1 MRTSAGVPSLDA
13 LSTTTTSQSSPA
25 CSTTPGRQVS
35 SQRWLLNVGR
45 TIVPA
50 LDGMGTGTDTHGAV
64 PALSAD
70 AYYNQ
75 SRADLTAL
83 LPLPLG
89 NVLDVGC
96 GAGGVGQHLARRP
109 GERLV
114 GVEINAEQAALAAAH
129 YDDVIVGSVPGA
141 FDVVEGSFQPVLC
154 YAVLEHLVAPATVL
168 RTLSERL
175 AAPDAVLHV
184 SVPNARPLSLVRD
197 LVFRGTFG
205 YRPSGQDRKSTRLNS
220 SHMSISYA
228 VFCLKK
234 KTKHHRPLPT

>member
-1 MRTSAGVPSLDA
+1 
-13 LSTTTTSQSSPA
+13 
-25 CSTTPGRQVS
+25 
-35 SQRWLLNVGR
+35 
-45 TIVPA
+45 
-50 LDGMGTGTDTHGAV
+50 MGTGTDTHGAA

-114 GVEINAEQAALAAAH
+114 GVEINAEQAAIAAAH
-129 YDDVIVGSVPGA
+129 YDDVIVGSVPEA
-141 FDVVEGSFQPVLC
+141 FDRVEGSFQTVLC
-154 YAVLEHLVAPATVL
+154 YDVLEHLVDPATVL

-175 AAPDAVLHV
+175 AESNAVLHV
-184 SVPNARPLSLVRD
+184 SVPNARHLSLVRD

-205 YRPSGQDRKSTRLNS
+205 YRPYGHRDATHLRWFTRRDIVDLLESTGWRVDSVQTPVLKPSYRAAAAVSGGFAKDFLTIQWYVLARHAR
-220 SHMSISYA
+220 
-228 VFCLKK
+228 
-234 KTKHHRPLPT
+234 

>member
-1 MRTSAGVPSLDA
+1 
-13 LSTTTTSQSSPA
+13 
-25 CSTTPGRQVS
+25 
-35 SQRWLLNVGR
+35 
-45 TIVPA
+45 
-50 LDGMGTGTDTHGAV
+50 MGTGTDTHGAV

-96 GAGGVGQHLARRP
+96 GAGGVGQHLSRRP

-129 YDDVIVGSVPGA
+129 YDDVVVGSVPEA
-141 FDVVEGSFQPVLC
+141 FDLVEGSFQTVLC
-154 YAVLEHLVAPATVL
+154 YDVLEHLVDPATVL

-175 AAPDAVLHV
+175 AEPNAVLHV
-184 SVPNARPLSLVRD
+184 SVPNARHLSLVRD

-205 YRPSGQDRKSTRLNS
+205 YRPYGHRDATHLRWFTRRDIVDLLETTGWRVESVQTPVLKPGYRAAAAASGGFAKEFLTIQWYVLARR
-220 SHMSISYA
+220 A
-228 VFCLKK
+228 G
-234 KTKHHRPLPT
+234 